1 MAEITKNKPL
11 SSYVMLH
18 GYLAHDNKL
27 FDRACPQCGKGG
39 FYSAMNDVCTKC
51 GSKLECI
58 VTEEGTPMIISEG
71 TFFPIQ
77 GDATRKVWEKT
88 IERRQCAKPTFR
100 FNIVEFMD
108 MKTKRLQPPK
118 DHYKMVKGAL
128 IKLVTQ
134 NHIWVSKIFARRDP
148 NSLAGVEEMFYIFP
162 KYRDT
167 IEVISGPKA
176 ASAVVAPSKDPK
188 ALAQLIANGEINSAQ
203 LAELWAQAKA
213 KEEASALASATA
225 IAKTAVPQ
233 VVAQPIEVIDQ
244 EPDNQSYELTD
255 EDLASI
261 AASMDGFPE

>member
-1 MAEITKNKPL
+1 MAEITKDKPL
-11 SSYVMLH
+11 SSYIMMH

-39 FYSAMNDVCTKC
+39 FYSAVTDVCTKC
-51 GSKLECI
+51 GSRLECI
-58 VTEEGTPMIISEG
+58 VTEDGTPMIISEG

-77 GDATRKVWEKT
+77 GDATRKLWEKT
-88 IERRQCAKPTFR
+88 IERRRASKPTFR

-134 NHIWVSKIFARRDP
+134 NHLWIPKTFPRRDP
-148 NSLAGVEEMFYIFP
+148 NAMSGVEEMFQIFP

-176 ASAVVAPSKDPK
+176 AASVVAPSRDPK
-188 ALAQLIANGEINSAQ
+188 ALAQLIANGELNSAQ

-213 KEEASALASATA
+213 KEEASATPTVT
-225 IAKTAVPQ
+225 KTAVPQ
-233 VVAQPIEVIDQ
+233 VVAQPVEVIDQ
-244 EPDNQSYELTD
+244 EPDNQSYELSE

-261 AASMDGFPE
+261 AASMDGFIE